1 MKFNETENRRKLLEL
16 LDIVLL
22 CNGYGAR
29 KKEETGTA
37 PTMFFEFAGHVG
49 TVDVRLYNNGWESG
63 SDYDYDWW
71 IPLGA
76 PISDNLVEAIRIA
89 ADNAL
94 HNSPSEQEQLK
105 VDIIKAEEEIKRRK
119 AEVSAMKRNLKAMQ
133 KKGA

>member
-1 MKFNETENRRKLLEL
+1 MKFDETENRRKLHEL

-29 KKEETGTA
+29 KKEETATA

-63 SDYDYDWW
+63 SNYDFDWW
-71 IPLGA
+71 IPLYA
-76 PISDNLVEAIRIA
+76 PISDNVVEAIRIA

-94 HNSPSEQEQLK
+94 HNSPSEQEQLEA
-105 VDIIKAEEEIKRRK
+105 DIIKAEEELKRRK
-119 AEVSAMKRNLKAMQ
+119 AEVSAMKRNLKSMQ

>member
-1 MKFNETENRRKLLEL
+1 MKFDETENRRKLHEL

-37 PTMFFEFAGHVG
+37 PTMFFEFVGHVG
-49 TVDVRLYNNGWESG
+49 AVDVRLYNNGWDSG
-63 SDYDYDWW
+63 LNYDLDWW
-71 IPLGA
+71 IPLNA
-76 PISDNLVEAIRIA
+76 PISDNVVEAIRIA

-94 HNSPSEQEQLK
+94 HNRPSEQEQLEA
-105 VDIIKAEEEIKRRK
+105 DIIKAEEEIKRRK
-119 AEVSAMKRNLKAMQ
+119 AEITAMKRNLKAMQ